1 MRALMILVLGCC
13 IAAPAAAQRPT
24 VPPVDSA
31 AVVSLRLTDG
41 SELVGR
47 VVAADDSS
55 LTIVTLAAARVHLPR
70 TSIVSWRPVAGQ
82 TTARGFQPADPNTT
96 RLFFGPTGRTLE
108 QGSGYF
114 ADYYLFF
121 PVVGYGVHD
130 RVTLSAGMS
139 IIPGLSSQLLYVTA
153 KVGVVRSDNA
163 AVALGGF
170 YATVPDEA
178 DAALGTAYGVAT
190 FGSTDHAITFM
201 GGYPFTTQEVAQEPL
216 FMMGGETRIGRRTK
230 VLGELWKFPETSEVP
245 VVFGLR
251 LFGDR
256 LAVDFGFVY
265 ALGSSTEGW
274 PLVPWVDFAV
284 NW

>member
-1 MRALMILVLGCC
+1 MRVLTILLLGCC
-13 IAAPAAAQRPT
+13 VAAPAAAQRPA
-24 VPPVDSA
+24 VPPVDAA

-55 LTIVTLAAARVHLPR
+55 LTIVTLAAARVQLPR

-82 TTARGFQPADPNTT
+82 TTARGFQPADPNTS
-96 RLFFGPTGRTLE
+96 RLFFGPTARTLE

-130 RVTLSAGMS
+130 RVMLSAGMS
-139 IIPGLSSQLLYVTA
+139 IIPGLSTQLLYVA
-153 KVGVVRSDNA
+153 GKVGVVRSGNV

-170 YATVPDEA
+170 YATVPNEA

-190 FGSTDHAITFM
+190 FGSADHAVTVM
-201 GGYPFTTQEVAQEPL
+201 GGYPFTTQDVAQEPL
-216 FMMGGETRIGRRTK
+216 FMVGGETRIGRRSK
-230 VLGELWKFPETSEVP
+230 LLGELWKFPETSEVP
-245 VVFGLR
+245 AVFGVR
-251 LFGDR
+251 WFGDR
-256 LAVDFGFVY
+256 LAVDFGFAYV
-265 ALGSSTEGW
+265 LGSSTEGW